1 MRFDRKNVLFCF
13 HNFSQQALLP
23 SPPRVSAVSLEAVVQ
38 NFNKTAPTKRKI
50 AAGITEGPD
59 MKRRKMKSQ
68 ERDSSSPG
76 EENLHKNNLDIFI
89 NSSDLEDSSDSEVE
103 ITSTSPP
110 VVNVTTDSSEDSS
123 GETDSEEEKLR
134 DDGEKVALVIGYLQ
148 KVTPEIAREL
158 QVRLM
163 RN

>member
-1 MRFDRKNVLFCF
+1 M
-13 HNFSQQALLP
+13 
-23 SPPRVSAVSLEAVVQ
+23 
-38 NFNKTAPTKRKI
+38 
-50 AAGITEGPD
+50 
-59 MKRRKMKSQ
+59 
-68 ERDSSSPG
+68 
-76 EENLHKNNLDIFI
+76 
-89 NSSDLEDSSDSEVE
+89 E

-134 DDGEKVALVIGYLQ
+134 DDGEKVALVIGYLE

-163 RN
+163 ENNYLF

>member
-1 MRFDRKNVLFCF
+1 
-13 HNFSQQALLP
+13 
-23 SPPRVSAVSLEAVVQ
+23 
-38 NFNKTAPTKRKI
+38 
-50 AAGITEGPD
+50 

-68 ERDSSSPG
+68 ERDSSSSG

-110 VVNVTTDSSEDSS
+110 VVTTESSEDDNS
-123 GETDSEEEKLR
+123 ETDSEEEKLR
-134 DDGEKVALVIGYLQ
+134 DDGEKEALVLGYLE
-148 KVTPEIAREL
+148 KVTPEIAMEL

>member
-1 MRFDRKNVLFCF
+1 M
-13 HNFSQQALLP
+13 
-23 SPPRVSAVSLEAVVQ
+23 
-38 NFNKTAPTKRKI
+38 
-50 AAGITEGPD
+50 
-59 MKRRKMKSQ
+59 
-68 ERDSSSPG
+68 
-76 EENLHKNNLDIFI
+76 
-89 NSSDLEDSSDSEVE
+89 E

-134 DDGEKVALVIGYLQ
+134 DDGEKEALVLGYLE

-163 RN
+163 EKNYLF